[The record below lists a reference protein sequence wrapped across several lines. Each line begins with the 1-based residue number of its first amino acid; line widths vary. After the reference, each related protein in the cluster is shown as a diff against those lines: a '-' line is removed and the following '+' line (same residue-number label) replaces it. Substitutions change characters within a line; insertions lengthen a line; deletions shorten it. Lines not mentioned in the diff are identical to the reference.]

1 VAHLR
6 YAPQDTTAETLRGR
20 VAALGYPCECAEEPD
35 SCCQPGHPCVGGHD
49 ARATQ
54 HRPATDPSGHDHAG
68 SQTNADLGI
77 REGQLEHAG
86 PDEHGAVGHDAHAGH
101 GSNMVADMLR
111 RLVVSAVL
119 TVPIVLFSPIGES
132 VGFDVEPPLGLS
144 MAWFGFILA
153 TPVVFWGGWPFLS
166 AAWRAA
172 RRGEANMMTL
182 IATGILVSYVYS
194 VVATIMGGADDV
206 FFEAAAMLTTFSLD
220 GHWLEMRSRFAT
232 GRAVQALLELAP
244 PTAQVHRDGEEI
256 EVPLE
261 GVVVGDEVVVRPGS
275 GCPWTALS

>member
-1 VAHLR
+1 MSQPETAVVEVALRNCFCATELESLQRSLGGLTGVLGVHVDRTRAVAHLR

-77 REGQLEHAG
+77 REGHLEHAG

-182 IATGILVSYVYS
+182 IAT
-194 VVATIMGGADDV
+194 A
-206 FFEAAAMLTTFSLD
+206 FS
-220 GHWLEMRSRFAT
+220 
-232 GRAVQALLELAP
+232 
-244 PTAQVHRDGEEI
+244 
-256 EVPLE
+256 
-261 GVVVGDEVVVRPGS
+261 
-275 GCPWTALS
+275 CPMCTRW